1 MPDALLPVIR
11 ATRLRKA
18 FDGHV
23 VVQDV
28 SFELAAGETLVLLGP
43 SGCGKTTL
51 LKLLNRLIEPDGGTV
66 EINGHDVRAQR
77 PEVLR
82 RGIGYVIQQVGLLP
96 HYTVAENK

>member
-18 FDGHV
+18 FDGHA

-66 EINGHDVRAQR
+66 EVNGRDVREQR
-77 PEVLR
+77 PELLR
-82 RGIGYVIQQVGLLP
+82 RGMG
-96 HYTVAENK
+96 